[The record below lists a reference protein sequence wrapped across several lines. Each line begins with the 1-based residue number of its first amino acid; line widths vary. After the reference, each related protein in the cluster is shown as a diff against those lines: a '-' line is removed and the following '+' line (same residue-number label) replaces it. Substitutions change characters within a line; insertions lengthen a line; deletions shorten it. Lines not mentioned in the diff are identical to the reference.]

1 MLSKSENLSEQCY
14 YLSFSS
20 LTKKKIQHIYKWQDP
35 VMATSVGTAQSK
47 GQRLIQQKT
56 INGVL

>member
-1 MLSKSENLSEQCY
+1 ML
-14 YLSFSS
+14 LSFLFFSNE
-20 LTKKKIQHIYKWQDP
+20 KKNNIDEPLARRLQHIYKWQDP